1 MALKEV
7 SANAPLLH
15 DMGESPARR
24 NSLVITAHILESCRH
39 GARRTHVLY
48 RANLSFQQLNKYTE
62 LLEARGLLRFDGSSR
77 QYRITQQGVSFLVDY
92 RELENASTTLSAKRT
107 VLLQAPAGGMGSA

>member
-1 MALKEV
+1 M
-7 SANAPLLH
+7 S
-15 DMGESPARR
+15 DSSSRR
-24 NSLVITAHILESCRH
+24 NFVEIAAEILALCRE
-39 GARRTHVLY
+39 GARRTQVLY

-92 RELENASTTLSAKRT
+92 RELENASRTLSAKRT